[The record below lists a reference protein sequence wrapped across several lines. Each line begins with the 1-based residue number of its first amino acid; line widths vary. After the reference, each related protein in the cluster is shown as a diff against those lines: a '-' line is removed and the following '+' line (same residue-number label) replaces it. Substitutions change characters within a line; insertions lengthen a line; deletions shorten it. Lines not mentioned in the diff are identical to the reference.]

1 MAPQEA
7 ETAVRLL
14 RQCAWGLV
22 SDALQHAARHPDD
35 DLVLQIHFA
44 SNLHFEP
51 AAGGRTPDTGF
62 VRRLAVL
69 VLHLLD
75 RRESRGESQS
85 TLAESVPGGRPT

>member
-1 MAPQEA
+1 M
-7 ETAVRLL
+7 
-14 RQCAWGLV
+14 

-35 DLVLQIHFA
+35 DLVLQIRFA
-44 SNLHFEP
+44 SNLHFER

-75 RRESRGESQS
+75 RREIRGEAPPYL
-85 TLAESVPGGRPT
+85 TESGPGGRLP